1 MRAASALPAPG
12 EVDLKDKVLRAG
24 HVAGLLFLLAVLY
37 LVIARNSINYPTS
50 YLAAL
55 GVFGLVVLI
64 FRYTRFL
71 DDSLPR

>member
-12 EVDLKDKVLRAG
+12 EVDLKDKLLRAG

-50 YLAAL
+50 YLAA
-55 GVFGLVVLI
+55 GWWC
-64 FRYTRFL
+64 
-71 DDSLPR
+71 